1 MFPALY
7 VIVQLRVAE
16 SNTSVQQ
23 QQQQQQRQRHLQEAC
38 LASNDS
44 WSDSV
49 QLIVNH
55 KLRLIVCIV
64 GKVAYTSW
72 LRVLLQLTGNPAAQ
86 LLAGTDRTSIQGM
99 FKYYLDLASFG
110 NATQFAGSP
119 FKDYYKFMFVREPF
133 ERLVSAYQDKMF
145 RAGNYVSL
153 RRYII
158 RTNRRNPSSR

>member
-86 LLAGTDRTSIQGM
+86 YLASADRTGVHTM
-99 FKYYLDLASFG
+99 FSNYVEYISLQ
-110 NATQFAGSP
+110 NATQLASSP
-119 FKDYYKFMFVREPF
+119 FKDYFKFTFV
-133 ERLVSAYQDKMF
+133 
-145 RAGNYVSL
+145 
-153 RRYII
+153 
-158 RTNRRNPSSR
+158 